1 MGSVGIGKE
10 YPYTVEMESR
20 TWSVLSWK
28 FIVEKSIYPLGL
40 LLLKRYDLFKYWSHI
55 GQFRVT
61 LETLFIKE
69 KQTIN

>member
-10 YPYTVEMESR
+10 YPYTVEMES
-20 TWSVLSWK
+20 SVRSCSWK

-55 GQFRVT
+55 GQFGVT